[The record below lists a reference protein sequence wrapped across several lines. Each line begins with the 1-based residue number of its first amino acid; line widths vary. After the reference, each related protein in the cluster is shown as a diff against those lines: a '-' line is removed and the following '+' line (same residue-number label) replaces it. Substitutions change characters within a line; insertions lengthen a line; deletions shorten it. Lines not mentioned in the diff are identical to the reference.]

1 MSPLCCELLFLVLSQ
16 CNKHCKTHCSTLQHT
31 ATSVDLHLTIP
42 QQIMSICLV
51 IPTATQRSNVRV
63 VCVGKRSVSLD
74 MKHAVARLLLCN
86 TLQHTATHHNTLQ
99 DPATQYT
106 LQDTATHRH
115 KMGRTHVVT
124 HRLLAVHLSNPV
136 YYSTPET
143 RRCEER
149 RCEER
154 R

>member
-63 VCVGKRSVSLD
+63 VCVGKISVSLD
-74 MKHAVARLLLCN
+74 MKHAVAPPAV
-86 TLQHTATHHNTLQ
+86 QHTARHCNTPQHTARHCNTIHTARHCNTPSQNGQ
-99 DPATQYT
+99 DTCSDAPSACRASVTSSLLQYT
-106 LQDTATHRH
+106 RD
-115 KMGRTHVVT
+115 
-124 HRLLAVHLSNPV
+124 
-136 YYSTPET
+136 
-143 RRCEER
+143 EEMR
-149 RCEER
+149 GEEM
-154 R
+154 